1 MSTVLKQ
8 PWYSSVGAEEWALV
22 HDALLQGVVHASNN
36 RVAALSGIVQL
47 QEHALATP
55 QEGLA
60 ALKLEV
66 PRLRAMME
74 LFRALMARRGDKREP
89 ARLSECAR
97 GAAALLAHH
106 PVARQWT
113 VRVDD
118 EPADA
123 EPVLLWPTDAMR
135 FAVLLL
141 LAAGG
146 DAPTGGDAPPG
157 ELRVSI
163 LRSGKRTTAS
173 VVAEGKAAAVAA
185 SPEFLALKRA
195 AEREGGTLAAAEYGG
210 RDGVQVTLTLLGL
223 TAAAAR

>member
-1 MSTVLKQ
+1 MSILLKQ
-8 PWYSSVGAEEWALV
+8 AWHSSVSAEEWALV
-22 HDALLQGVVHASNN
+22 HDALLQGVVHACNN
-36 RVAALSGIVQL
+36 RVAALGGIVQL

-55 QEGLA
+55 QEGFA
-60 ALKLEV
+60 SLKAEV

-89 ARLSECAR
+89 ARMSECVR

-123 EPVLLWPTDAMR
+123 EPVLLWPTDQLR
-135 FAVLLL
+135 FAILLL

-146 DAPTGGDAPPG
+146 EAPSG
-157 ELRVSI
+157 ELRVSV
-163 LRSGKRTTAS
+163 LKSGKHTS
-173 VVAEGKAAAVAA
+173 VSVIAAGHAAAVGA
-185 SPEFLALKRA
+185 SAEFVALRRA
-195 AEREGGTLAAAEYGG
+195 AEREGGTLTVSTYGG
-210 RDGVQVTLTLLGL
+210 ESGVGVTLTLLGL
-223 TAAAAR
+223 SAAAAR

>member
-1 MSTVLKQ
+1 VSSVLKQ
-8 PWYSSVGAEEWALV
+8 PWHSSVGADEWALV
-22 HDALLQGVVHASNN
+22 HEALLQGVVHASNN

-60 ALKLEV
+60 SLKLEV

-89 ARLSECAR
+89 ARLSECVR

-106 PVARQWT
+106 PVGRQWT

-118 EPADA
+118 EPEDA

-146 DAPTGGDAPPG
+146 NAPAG

-195 AEREGGTLAAAEYGG
+195 AEREGGTLAAAAYGG
-210 RDGVQVTLTLLGL
+210 SDGVQVTLTLLGL

>member
-1 MSTVLKQ
+1 VSIISKQ
-8 PWYSSVGAEEWALV
+8 PWYSSVAADDWAPV
-22 HDALLQGVVHASNN
+22 HDALLQGVVHACNN
-36 RVAALSGIVQL
+36 RVAALGGIVQL

-55 QEGLA
+55 QEGFA
-60 ALKLEV
+60 SLKAEV

-123 EPVLLWPTDAMR
+123 EPVLLWPTDALR
-135 FAVLLL
+135 FALLLL

-146 DAPTGGDAPPG
+146 GTPSGG
-157 ELRVSI
+157 ELRVSV
-163 LRSGKRTTAS
+163 LRNGKRTTAS
-173 VVAEGKAAAVAA
+173 VVAAGSAAAVAA
-185 SPEFLALKRA
+185 SPEFLALQRA
-195 AEREGGTLAAAEYGG
+195 AEREGGTLVAAEYGG
-210 RDGVQVTLTLLGL
+210 SDGVQVTLSLYGL
-223 TAAAAR
+223 TAASSR

>member
-1 MSTVLKQ
+1 MSVISKQ
-8 PWYSSVGAEEWALV
+8 PWYSSVAADDWAPV
-22 HDALLQGVVHASNN
+22 HDALLQGVVHACNN
-36 RVAALSGIVQL
+36 RVAALGGIVQL

-60 ALKLEV
+60 SLKTEV

-74 LFRALMARRGDKREP
+74 LFRALMARRGDKKEP
-89 ARLSECAR
+89 ARLGECAR

-106 PVARQWT
+106 PVARQWS

-123 EPVLLWPTDAMR
+123 EPVLLWPTDALR
-135 FAVLLL
+135 FALLLL

-146 DAPTGGDAPPG
+146 DAPSG

-163 LRSGKRTTAS
+163 LREGKRTRAS
-173 VVAEGKAAAVAA
+173 VVAAGNAQAVSA
-185 SPEFLALKRA
+185 STEFLALQRA
-195 AEREGGTLAAAEYGG
+195 AEREGGKLTVADYGG
-210 RDGVQVTLTLLGL
+210 SGGVEVTLTLLGL
-223 TAAAAR
+223 SAASAR